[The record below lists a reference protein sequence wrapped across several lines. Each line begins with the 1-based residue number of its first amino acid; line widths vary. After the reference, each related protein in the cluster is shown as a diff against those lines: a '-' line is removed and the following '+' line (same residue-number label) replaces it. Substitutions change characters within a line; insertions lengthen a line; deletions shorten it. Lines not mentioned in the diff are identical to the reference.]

1 MTLKCIVTWIVN
13 HLHKLILCFQK
24 YREYGISLD
33 LDKCAFMEFLE
44 MILGFIAS
52 KERKLL
58 NPKKIQAILNMPPP
72 KNPQ

>member
-1 MTLKCIVTWIVN
+1 
-13 HLHKLILCFQK
+13 
-24 YREYGISLD
+24 
-33 LDKCAFMEFLE
+33 MEFLE